1 LVPSPGTSLCAC
13 LCACTLPVHRFSAA
27 STSRCLKN

>member
-1 LVPSPGTSLCAC
+1 LVPSPGTS